1 MLYHFCTNGLKKG
14 LIFTSDQDFTYGMNA
29 IGLCKLKFDN
39 IRILAFCL
47 MGNHVH
53 FVIDSSEEEEGI
65 SFMRYYK
72 LLIGNYLKI
81 TYGKERSLKGADIGF
96 KCMSNAEYCVN
107 AIAYVLRNPI
117 SAGLLIS
124 PTEYRWSSAC
134 LYFGSRIFRQEV
146 WDIVKNIGRERLR
159 SITHS
164 HGAFPD
170 DWRIN
175 SNGLIFPGEYTDY
188 KGVEIIFGK
197 PAQLIYHITKNN
209 DLIIEQDTGILSKFH
224 YSDEELCESR
234 NTLILNHFRKKQL
247 TELSIEEKI
256 SLASMMKKR
265 YRLSFPAL
273 SRLVGINRQIL
284 RQLL

>member
-29 IGLCKLKFDN
+29 IGLCKLKFHN

-47 MGNHVH
+47 MGNHIH
-53 FVIDSSEEEEGI
+53 FVIDSSEEEGI

-96 KCMSNAEYCVN
+96 KCMSDAEYCVN

-164 HGAFPD
+164 HGSFPD

-175 SNGLIFPGEYTDY
+175 NNGLIFPGEYTDY
-188 KGVEIIFGK
+188 KDVEIIFGK

-265 YRLSFPAL
+265 YRLLFPTL

>member
-1 MLYHFCTNGLKKG
+1 M
-14 LIFTSDQDFTYGMNA
+14 
-29 IGLCKLKFDN
+29 
-39 IRILAFCL
+39 
-47 MGNHVH
+47 
-53 FVIDSSEEEEGI
+53 
-65 SFMRYYK
+65 
-72 LLIGNYLKI
+72 
-81 TYGKERSLKGADIGF
+81 
-96 KCMSNAEYCVN
+96 
-107 AIAYVLRNPI
+107 YVR
-117 SAGLLIS
+117 
-124 PTEYRWSSAC
+124 
-134 LYFGSRIFRQEV
+134 SRIFRQED

-170 DWRIN
+170 GWRIN
-175 SNGLIFPGEYTDY
+175 NNGLIFPGEYTDY
-188 KGVEIIFGK
+188 KNVEIIFGK

-265 YRLSFPAL
+265 YRLSFPTL